1 MTDST
6 IEALAVVV
14 PVHNEERL
22 LSRCLASV
30 EAAVSRLSLPC
41 TVFVVIDASTDGSW
55 AVAQRHPF
63 TVIEIGARSVGAAR
77 SVGVAAA
84 LDHLAQVPHRR
95 TWIANTD
102 ADSVVPPNWLTLQL
116 KLARAGA
123 DVVIGTVRPEFT
135 DLSPRHRQL
144 WLDTHTRGH
153 PNGHVHGAN
162 LGLRGDV
169 YRGAGGFS
177 DAPEHEDVMLVDRC
191 RAAGARVVASDA
203 AEVVTSGRFVGRT
216 PGGYA
221 AYLRDQHRA
230 LGAVEP
236 EPA

>member
-1 MTDST
+1 MIGPS
-6 IEALAVVV
+6 IRALAVVI
-14 PVHNEERL
+14 PVHNEEQL
-22 LSRCLASV
+22 LSRCLQSV
-30 EAAVSRLSLPC
+30 EVAVSRVRVP
-41 TVFVVIDASTDGSW
+41 VAVYVVIDASTDGS
-55 AVAQRHPF
+55 ASVARRHPF
-63 TVIEIGARSVGAAR
+63 PVVEIDAGSVGVAR
-77 SVGVAAA
+77 SVGVTAA
-84 LDHLAQVPHRR
+84 LRGLAPAADRR
-95 TWIANTD
+95 VWIANTD

-177 DAPEHEDVMLVDRC
+177 DAPEHEDVMLVDHC